1 MTLRTGSYDWQFQ
14 TTGGIAF
21 TDAGT
26 DTCH

>member
-1 MTLRTGSYDWQFQ
+1 MTLRDGSYDWQFQ
-14 TTGGIAF
+14 NTGGTAF